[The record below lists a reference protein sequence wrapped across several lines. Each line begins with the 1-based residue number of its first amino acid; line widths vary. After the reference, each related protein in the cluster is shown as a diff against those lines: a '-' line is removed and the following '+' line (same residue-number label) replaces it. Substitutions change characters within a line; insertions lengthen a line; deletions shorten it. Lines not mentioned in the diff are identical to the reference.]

1 MKMAKVF
8 ISYSKK
14 DYIGKDGKPLPGNP
28 VDKVIEALSGS
39 GISYWIDRQGLDP
52 GVTYAEYISRN
63 IKDCD
68 VFLFLASR
76 EANASEWTLR
86 EISTAI
92 AFGKR
97 VLPVRLDHSDYA
109 DSVAL
114 YLSSV
119 QYVDWQEMGEAEAL
133 ERIVRRIR
141 DLGEEKKVPSP
152 QSNLEPLPKAT
163 AIVLYSGLVFLTA
176 LYAYLS
182 FQLLWARTLRSSEIM
197 GGLVGYICEFGLL
210 MSAYYLI
217 RLLRRRRC
225 VFALPAMLV
234 AAMSLAGMLI
244 RDGDILL
251 SSILLLGGWI
261 FVLLCCIV
269 FRTNGKNYFGIMDR
283 EQVLLR
289 LTDPENLIIVYLA
302 IKVFIIVVAHYTGAY
317 TIRAFISPFY
327 Y

>member
-1 MKMAKVF
+1 MAKVF
-8 ISYSKK
+8 ISYSKR
-14 DYIGKDGKPLPGNP
+14 DYIGKDGRPMPGNP
-28 VDKVIEALSGS
+28 VDKVMEALSES
-39 GISYWIDRQGLDP
+39 GISYWIDRQDLDP

-68 VFLFLASR
+68 VFLFLASYS
-76 EANASEWTLR
+76 ANSSEWTLR

-92 AFGKR
+92 AFGKS
-97 VLPVRLDHSDYA
+97 VLPVRLDGSPYA

-119 QYVDWQEMGEAEAL
+119 QYVDWREMGEAEAL
-133 ERIVRRIR
+133 ERIVRRIN
-141 DLGEEKKVPSP
+141 DLGEAKAVTARSDVLP
-152 QSNLEPLPKAT
+152 PLPKSTSA
-163 AIVLYSGLVFLTA
+163 VLYAGLVFLTA

-210 MSAYYLI
+210 MSVYYLI

-234 AAMSLAGMLI
+234 GAMSLAGMLI
-244 RDGDILL
+244 RDGDILM
-251 SSILLLGGWI
+251 SSLLLLGGWL
-261 FVLLCCIV
+261 FVLACCTV
-269 FRTNGKNYFGIMDR
+269 FRINGKNYFNIMSR

-302 IKVFIIVVAHYTGAY
+302 IKVFIIVIAHYTGAY
-317 TIRAFISPFY
+317 SLRAFISPFY
-327 Y
+327 F